1 MAREPAANRPEALE
15 IMKFYHGVVLPRQSF
30 PARSADPA
38 FLCVG
43 QNPCAIFVREIK
55 HSTPEQKTWR
65 PKPQVPKNLF
75 KTKAKGVKQ

>member
-1 MAREPAANRPEALE
+1 VARKPAAFRSEALE

-30 PARSADPA
+30 TATGAEPS

-55 HSTPEQKTWR
+55 HSTPEEKTWR
-65 PKPQVPKNLF
+65 PKPQVRKNLF